1 MDGLTPSQHIRHPV
15 TDAKQRPGF
24 PTSNIKNQ
32 RLCRFLIETRSLPAF
47 ARSYP
52 RRFTFYLA
60 HAIRSI
66 LPSAFLQVVLFQPGD
81 LHKCAQQSLF
91 QRLISTD
98 RNGANGMSD
107 MAGKAAR

>member
-1 MDGLTPSQHIRHPV
+1 MDGLTPSQHIKHPV

-60 HAIRSI
+60 HPIRLI
-66 LPSAFLQVVLFQPGD
+66 LPSASYRSSSFSPAIDAQP
-81 LHKCAQQSLF
+81 
-91 QRLISTD
+91 R
-98 RNGANGMSD
+98 R
-107 MAGKAAR
+107 